1 MTLCSDLL
9 EFDAHRR
16 MDFGVELADRLDV
29 IVPANLL
36 LCETFHC
43 LRHRALLSRRLDR
56 RQAEA
61 SRVSL

>member
-16 MDFGVELADRLDV
+16 MDLGVELADRLDV

-36 LCETFHC
+36 LHP
-43 LRHRALLSRRLDR
+43 LGHGLGLPA
-56 RQAEA
+56 A
-61 SRVSL
+61 SAS